1 MLTKPIFKPHFHVEV
16 VEPNSV
22 YLLSEHEHHMLKG
35 RLYTLLAPLLDGQS
49 DVDRIVQQLAPEVS
63 MFGVYSALTRLES
76 QGYLAEADPVV
87 PLPQAAFW
95 SALGIDAAIALI
107 KLKNARVSVVAIGNV
122 ETKEFI
128 VALETLNITV
138 NERADLTETDLTIV
152 LTDDYL
158 QDGLSQFNRAAK
170 AHRKPWLLVKPVGTA
185 IWLGPL
191 FVPANTGCWECLA
204 QRLQGNRT
212 VETSIVEHKGLIASM
227 LTSRAALP
235 VSLQMGINWA
245 AMETAKQLVIETTS
259 QLAGQLITFD
269 TIQMSIERHTLVK
282 RPQCPVCG
290 TCNPAQKPQA
300 IALQCQQKL
309 FTADGGHRS
318 LTPEQTLQKYAHHI
332 SPISG
337 VINKLTKLEN
347 DNNFIHVYTANYLAL
362 SNHNSLVG
370 QHQRLSSSTGKGKTD
385 SQSQV
390 SCVCEAL
397 ERYSGGFTGEEY
409 RIAGTYAQLASMAIH
424 PDKLTHY
431 SATQYQQREKW
442 NSQHTDFAWVAEEF
456 DRDKEIDWTPV
467 WSLTEQKFKYI
478 PTAYCYYRYPQAD
491 GHNFCM
497 GDSNGNAAGNSL
509 EEAIVQ
515 GFMELVE
522 RDCIALWWYNRI
534 QRPAVDLDSFDEPYL
549 QTLRDYYRSQNYEL
563 WVLDLTNDFNIP
575 TFAAIVRRDNQTS
588 ESIALGFGTHFDP
601 KIAMLRAV
609 TEVNQFIAML
619 AQYTIDQKKNSEFDN
634 PDLEYWYK
642 EATLANQ
649 PYLVP
654 DRNVK
659 PKVYTDYPNYDS
671 NDLQQDVLTCVEIA
685 ANRGLETLVLD
696 QTRPDIGLN
705 VVKVIVPGLR
715 HLWCRFAA
723 GRLYDIPVQLGW
735 LPEAL
740 TEEQLNPI
748 PMFF

>member
-1 MLTKPIFKPHFHVEV
+1 MLIKPIFKPHFHVEV

-22 YLLSEHEHHMLKG
+22 YLLSEREHHLLKG
-35 RLYTLLAPLLDGQS
+35 RLYTLLAPLLDGHR
-49 DVDRIVQQLAPEVS
+49 DVDQIVQQLAPEVS

-76 QGYLAEADPVV
+76 QGYLSEADPVV

-95 SALGIDAAIALI
+95 SALGIDVATAIS
-107 KLKNARVSVVAIGNV
+107 KLKNAKVSILAVGKV

-128 VALETLNITV
+128 IALEALNITV
-138 NERADLTETDLTIV
+138 NEGADFTETDLTIV

-158 QDGLSQFNRAAK
+158 QVGLSQFNRAAQ
-170 AHRKPWLLVKPVGTA
+170 AHQKPWLLVKPVGTE

-191 FVPANTGCWECLA
+191 FVPPNTGCWECLA

-212 VETSIVEHKGLIASM
+212 VETSIALHKGLTESM

-235 VSLQMGINWA
+235 VSLQMGLNWA
-245 AMETAKQLVIETTS
+245 VMETAKLLVLETPS
-259 QLAGQLITFD
+259 QLAGQLVTID
-269 TIQMSIERHTLVK
+269 TMQMSIERHTLVK
-282 RPQCPVCG
+282 RPQCRVCG
-290 TCNPAQKPQA
+290 TFNPVQKPQP
-300 IALQCQQKL
+300 IALQSQQKL

-318 LTPEQTLQKYAHHI
+318 FTPEQTLQKYAHHI

-347 DNNFIHVYTANYLAL
+347 DNKFIYVYAANYLAL
-362 SNHNSLVG
+362 SSQNSLVG
-370 QHQRLSSSTGKGKTD
+370 QHQHSRNSAGKGKTD
-385 SQSQV
+385 SQSQA

-409 RIAGTYAQLASMAIH
+409 RIAATYDQIASMAIH
-424 PDKLTHY
+424 PDELTHY
-431 SATQYQQREKW
+431 SATQYQQREIW
-442 NSQHTDFAWVAEEF
+442 NSQHTDFAWVAEKFEQ
-456 DRDKEIDWTPV
+456 DKEIDWTPV

-497 GDSNGNAAGNSL
+497 GDSNGNAAGNNL

-522 RDCIALWWYNRI
+522 RDCVALWWYNRI

-563 WVLDLTNDFNIP
+563 WALDLTNDFNIP
-575 TFAAIVRRDNQTS
+575 TFTAIVRRDNQTS

-601 KIAMLRAV
+601 KIAMLRAL
-609 TEVNQFIAML
+609 TEVNQFMAML
-619 AQYTIDQKKNSEFDN
+619 AQCTIDQQKKSEFDN
-634 PDLEYWYK
+634 PDWEYWSK

-715 HLWCRFAA
+715 HFWCRFAA
-723 GRLYDIPVQLGW
+723 GRLYDIPVQMGW